1 MKIWVSLVILAM
13 YRLRHICISR
23 RLLMMKIVF
32 FVKLCLFFKQNEI
45 VSDRIVKNVIL
56 FLYWN
61 LCVIGFK
68 TIPILSV
75 WNVRIVHTRPLKV
88 GIFGPNLLIHDN
100 DYSFDL
106 MLPIIHMTVVIS
118 VIFSFEWSIYC
129 VCISAISRFGSPVY
143 NCYGNSK

>member
-1 MKIWVSLVILAM
+1 M
-13 YRLRHICISR
+13 YRLRDICISR

-100 DYSFDL
+100 DYLFDL

-143 NCYGNSK
+143 NCYRNSK

>member
-1 MKIWVSLVILAM
+1 M
-13 YRLRHICISR
+13 YRLRDICISR
-23 RLLMMKIVF
+23 RLLMMKIGF
-32 FVKLCLFFKQNEI
+32 FVKVCLFFKQNEI
-45 VSDRIVKNVIL
+45 VSDRIEKNVIL

-68 TIPILSV
+68 TIPILTV

-118 VIFSFEWSIYC
+118 VIFAFEWSIYC

>member
-1 MKIWVSLVILAM
+1 M
-13 YRLRHICISR
+13 YRLRDICISR
-23 RLLMMKIVF
+23 RLLMMKIGF

-45 VSDRIVKNVIL
+45 VSDRTVKNVIL

-100 DYSFDL
+100 DYLFDL

-129 VCISAISRFGSPVY
+129 VCITAISQFGSPVY

>member
-1 MKIWVSLVILAM
+1 M
-13 YRLRHICISR
+13 YRLREICISR
-23 RLLMMKIVF
+23 KKLMMKIHF
-32 FVKLCLFFKQNEI
+32 FENFRLFFKQNQI
-45 VSDRIVKNVIL
+45 VSDRKEKNVML
-56 FLYWN
+56 FLNWN
-61 LCVIGFK
+61 LCVIGFI
-68 TIPILSV
+68 TIPMLSV
-75 WNVRIVHTRPLKV
+75 WNVHIDHTRPLKV